1 WPIQP
6 WHRPGNRSIVLPGGP
21 AEARRVREL
30 RPMPEPVRVVIVDDE
45 PPARAKLRRFLAAD
59 PRVAIVGEAG
69 DGEEAVRVIEEQRP
83 DVVFLDIRMPG
94 LDGFDVLA
102 ALELD
107 ALPHVVFV
115 TAYDEYAVR
124 AFDVRALDYLLKP
137 TDRERVRRALDRAVE
152 AVQRPRDEDDLESRV
167 RDALEE
173 LRGRAG
179 PLERFLVR
187 QRGRMRLVR
196 AADVDWIEAADN
208 YVRLHV
214 GAESLLARA
223 TLAEIEKRLDPAKFA
238 RVHRS
243 DRKSTRLNSSHVK
256 ISY

>member
-1 WPIQP
+1 
-6 WHRPGNRSIVLPGGP
+6 
-21 AEARRVREL
+21 
-30 RPMPEPVRVVIVDDE
+30 MPEPVRVVIVDDE

-59 PRVAIVGEAG
+59 PRVTIVGEAG
-69 DGEEAVRVIEEQRP
+69 DGEEAVRVIEETRP
-83 DVVFLDIRMPG
+83 DVVFLDVRMPG

-107 ALPHVVFV
+107 PLPHVVFA
-115 TAYDEYAVR
+115 TAHDEYAVR

-137 TDRERVRRALDRAVE
+137 ADRERVARALDRAVA
-152 AVQRPRDEDDLESRV
+152 AVQGPGADDVAARV
-167 RDALEE
+167 RNMLEE
-173 LRGRAG
+173 LRGRAR

-196 AADVDWIEAADN
+196 AAEVDWIEAADN

-214 GAESLLARA
+214 DKESLLARA
-223 TLAEIEKRLDPAKFA
+223 TLAEVEKRLDPTKFA

-243 DRKSTRLNSSHVK
+243 AIVNLDAIRELRPWSHGDALLVLRSGAEVRLSRRYRDRLPGVLRG
-256 ISY
+256 

>member
-1 WPIQP
+1 
-6 WHRPGNRSIVLPGGP
+6 
-21 AEARRVREL
+21 
-30 RPMPEPVRVVIVDDE
+30 MPEPVRVVIVDDE

-59 PRVAIVGEAG
+59 PRVTIAGEAG
-69 DGEEAVRVIEEQRP
+69 DGEEAVRVIEETRP

-102 ALELD
+102 ALEMD
-107 ALPHVVFV
+107 MLPHVVFA
-115 TAYDEYAVR
+115 TAHDEYAVR
-124 AFDVRALDYLLKP
+124 AFDVRALDSLLKP
-137 TDRERVRRALDRAVE
+137 ADRERVMRALDRAIA
-152 AVQRPRDEDDLESRV
+152 AVRGPRGGDVAARV
-167 RDALEE
+167 RDALDE

-208 YVRLHV
+208 YVRLHIEK
-214 GAESLLARA
+214 ESLLARV
-223 TLAEIEKRLDPAKFA
+223 TLAEVEQRLDPAKFA

-243 DRKSTRLNSSHVK
+243 AIVNLDAIRELRPWSHGDALLVLRSGAEVRMSRRYRDRLPGVLRG
-256 ISY
+256 

>member
-1 WPIQP
+1 
-6 WHRPGNRSIVLPGGP
+6 
-21 AEARRVREL
+21 
-30 RPMPEPVRVVIVDDE
+30 MPERVRVVIVDDE

-69 DGEEAVRVIEEQRP
+69 DGEEAVRVIEETRP

-107 ALPHVVFV
+107 VLPHVVFA

-137 TDRERVRRALDRAVE
+137 ADRERVTRALDRAVA
-152 AVQRPRDEDDLESRV
+152 AVQGPRSDDVEARV

-173 LRGRAG
+173 LRTRAG

-214 GAESLLARA
+214 DKESLLARA

-243 DRKSTRLNSSHVK
+243 AIVNLDAIREIRPWSHGDALLVLRSGAEVRLSRRYRDRLPGVLRG
-256 ISY
+256 